1 LLKGKEE
8 QIEKMKRDQEEL
20 IQEKTSRHLL
30 FLQGWE
36 DEFNA
41 EKKEI
46 GEEYRMK
53 LTQVVGL

>member
-1 LLKGKEE
+1 
-8 QIEKMKRDQEEL
+8 MKRDQEEL
-20 IQEKTSRHLL
+20 IQEKTSRHIL
-30 FLQGWE
+30 FLQGLE